1 MFPIIV
7 EQKAIKNICQAWSSA
22 QFWAPSTWETWSYWR
37 QFTERPQKFWGGLE
51 HLSCVE
57 RMRAETVQPQ
67 EEDVYGGSCQCII
80 YLNWGCWEE
89 KGWLFQGCP
98 ITIQEAVADNWQE
111 CTGFLWTSE
120 SCAGWP
126 DRSLFRDIQNHLDM
140 VLGSLL

>member
-1 MFPIIV
+1 MPGL
-7 EQKAIKNICQAWSSA
+7 EQCPVLGSQYLRDMELL
-22 QFWAPSTWETWSYWR
+22 ETVHWKTTKILR
-37 QFTERPQKFWGGLE
+37 GLE

-67 EEDVYGGSCQCII
+67 EEDVYGGSRQCII

-89 KGWLFQGCP
+89 KAWLFQGCP